1 MLDLSLKNY
10 VDWRV
15 AQVIPVR
22 SGFGYR
28 VFLKYPDGS
37 EKPQQKSGF
46 KTEREA
52 NKAREKTIAEL
63 YNGTFVVYAKV
74 NVADFMSFWLEEELK
89 KRTDSH
95 ETYYN
100 YCGIVK
106 NHIVPILGKK
116 KMMDVTRGDIQKLFN
131 TKTDYSRSVAEQVK
145 TIMNVSFRYA
155 VTIKVI
161 PNSPVDG
168 IGLPK
173 AEKPQQRSGFRTR
186 NIDTQKTL
194 TMEQIQV
201 LLEKSKDTP
210 IYMQVMFNVFMG
222 LRRSEINGVKY
233 SDVDY
238 INHTLKVERQL
249 GRVHNAVK
257 ENFAPKTFTKQE
269 VGLKTKS
276 SYREIPI
283 PDYVFEAILKERQ
296 VYEKNRNRRKRGFQ
310 DLGYICCSTLG
321 RARSKGF
328 HCRYYKQ
335 LLAENGLPD
344 IRWHDLRSTYCTL
357 LLKES
362 FNPKAVSRLMGHA
375 KEIITMDVYADN
387 RGIIADGVPEIEAYM
402 KEVLPNPE
410 ETEIFKKEL
419 LEIVVDVTEFL
430 PDAV

>member
-1 MLDLSLKNY
+1 MVCAYVLYDLILPNM
-10 VDWRV
+10 
-15 AQVIPVR
+15 
-22 SGFGYR
+22 
-28 VFLKYPDGS
+28 
-37 EKPQQKSGF
+37 QQ
-46 KTEREA
+46 
-52 NKAREKTIAEL
+52 
-63 YNGTFVVYAKV
+63 
-74 NVADFMSFWLEEELK
+74 
-89 KRTDSH
+89 
-95 ETYYN
+95 
-100 YCGIVK
+100 
-106 NHIVPILGKK
+106 
-116 KMMDVTRGDIQKLFN
+116 DIKL
-131 TKTDYSRSVAEQVK
+131 
-145 TIMNVSFRYA
+145 RYA
-155 VTIKVI
+155 NEEYSDSLLSVVSKACESAGNKSREFLNMAMEEAVIQEYIKRNPI
-161 PNSPVDG
+161 TATMPYP
-168 IGLPK
+168 
-173 AEKPQQRSGFRTR
+173 RSEVMDE
-186 NIDTQKTL
+186 NA
-194 TMEQIQV
+194 QIQV

-210 IYMQVMFNVFMG
+210 IHMQVLLNVLMG

-257 ENFAPKTFTKQE
+257 EDFASKTFTKQE